1 MTPLECPVLPDPER
15 LELLLE
21 DILEELKEIRRK
33 LEKLQ
38 AEKEK
43 G

>member
-1 MTPLECPVLPDPER
+1 MTPLECPVLPYPER

-43 G
+43 S